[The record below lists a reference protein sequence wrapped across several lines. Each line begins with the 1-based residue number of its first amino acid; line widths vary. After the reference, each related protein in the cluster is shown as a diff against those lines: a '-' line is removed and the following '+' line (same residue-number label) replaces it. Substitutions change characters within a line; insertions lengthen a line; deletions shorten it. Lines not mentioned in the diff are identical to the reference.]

1 MAEGG
6 AVAIALQ
13 SPGEDLRDGA
23 IHKFSVTIDDE
34 VARLLILKKPDGT
47 LSVCLDACEICAPDG
62 YGQSRE
68 HVVCLYCNTPIP
80 FDTVGKPGG
89 CNPIPLAALVT
100 DKEVRV
106 DIAMIREKWALMRSG
121 QARGGIEK

>member
-1 MAEGG
+1 M
-6 AVAIALQ
+6 
-13 SPGEDLRDGA
+13 
-23 IHKFSVTIDDE
+23 
-34 VARLLILKKPDGT
+34 KKPDGT

-62 YGQSRE
+62 YGQSKD

-121 QARGGIEK
+121 QARGGIGK